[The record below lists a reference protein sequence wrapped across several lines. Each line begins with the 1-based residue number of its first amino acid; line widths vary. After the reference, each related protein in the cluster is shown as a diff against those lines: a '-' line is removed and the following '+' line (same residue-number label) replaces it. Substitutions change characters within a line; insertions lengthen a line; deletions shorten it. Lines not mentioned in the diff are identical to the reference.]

1 MSLFSQIPSP
11 PSGTI
16 ETWLF
21 SFAAVAS
28 IAVLAKKLFMPKP
41 RSGPEFVT
49 RTEFH
54 HEITDVREKIDRGFL
69 ATRDA
74 IDQAKD
80 HLIVSTE
87 RQTASIHKRL
97 NDLET
102 LVARVDERTKPP
114 TPSPKPKKSEAHSI
128 SY

>member
-1 MSLFSQIPSP
+1 MLPLAQIPAP
-11 PSGTI
+11 PSGAI
-16 ETWLF
+16 ETWLL
-21 SFAAVAS
+21 SFAAIAS
-28 IAVLAKKLFMPKP
+28 IAVLAKKLFASKP

-54 HEITDVREKIDRGFL
+54 HGVNELREKIDRGFL

-80 HLIVSTE
+80 HLVRSSE
-87 RQTASIHKRL
+87 RQTASIHTRL
-97 NDLET
+97 SDLEK

-114 TPSPKPKKSEAHSI
+114 TPSPEPKKSET
-128 SY
+128 

>member
-1 MSLFSQIPSP
+1 MFPLAQIPAP
-11 PSGTI
+11 PSGAI
-16 ETWLF
+16 ETWLL
-21 SFAAVAS
+21 SFAAIAS
-28 IAVLAKKLFMPKP
+28 IAVLAKKLLATKQ

-54 HEITDVREKIDRGFL
+54 HEMTEVREKIDRGFL

-97 NDLET
+97 SDLET
-102 LVARVDERTKPP
+102 LVARVDERTKREPV
-114 TPSPKPKKSEAHSI
+114 SHR
-128 SY
+128 